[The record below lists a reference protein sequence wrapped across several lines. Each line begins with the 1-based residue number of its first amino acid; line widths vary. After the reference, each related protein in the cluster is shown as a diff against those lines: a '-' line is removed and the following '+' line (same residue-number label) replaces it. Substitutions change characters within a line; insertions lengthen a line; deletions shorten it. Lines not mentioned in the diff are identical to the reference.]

1 MTAIHD
7 LTGIETEHLL
17 GDTSGPL
24 VKIRA
29 QGTGVVLVGQVAPE
43 AAREIAAHLTE
54 AAARAEYEA
63 DLWTAMQAE
72 GFDERT
78 SAAVLLLVRRG
89 ETARHTDNQGGPDGD
104 HA

>member
-1 MTAIHD
+1 
-7 LTGIETEHLL
+7 
-17 GDTSGPL
+17 
-24 VKIRA
+24 
-29 QGTGVVLVGQVAPE
+29 
-43 AAREIAAHLTE
+43 
-54 AAARAEYEA
+54 
-63 DLWTAMQAE
+63 MQAE